1 MIAYCGI
8 DCSTCES
15 RLATQSGSD
24 EELAKIADKLSK
36 LYHAEVK
43 PEYVVCDGCKEGER
57 HSYFCSNMCAM
68 RKCCVEKHYETC
80 IECGDFPCT
89 DLQAVL
95 DHVPDARSNLE
106 KLRKR

>member
-36 LYHAEVK
+36 LYHAEVR
-43 PEYVVCDGCKEGER
+43 P
-57 HSYFCSNMCAM
+57 
-68 RKCCVEKHYETC
+68 
-80 IECGDFPCT
+80 
-89 DLQAVL
+89 
-95 DHVPDARSNLE
+95 
-106 KLRKR
+106 

>member
-8 DCSTCES
+8 DCSKCES
-15 RLATQSGSD
+15 YLATQSGSD
-24 EELAKIADKLSK
+24 EELAKI
-36 LYHAEVK
+36 AEVK

-80 IECGDFPCT
+80 IECGDFPCA
-89 DLQAVL
+89 DLQAEL

-106 KLRKR
+106 KLRTR

>member
-8 DCSTCES
+8 DCSKCES
-15 RLATQSGSD
+15 YLASRSGSG
-24 EELAKIADKLSK
+24 EELAQIADRMAK
-36 LYHAEVK
+36 LYNTEVR
-43 PEYVVCDGCKEGER
+43 PEDVVCDGCKEGER
-57 HSYFCSNMCAM
+57 HFYFCSNMCAM
-68 RKCCVEKHYETC
+68 RKCCAGKRYETC

-95 DHVPDARSNLE
+95 DHVPDARNNLE

>member
-8 DCSTCES
+8 DCSKCES
-15 RLATQSGSD
+15 YLATRSGNG
-24 EELAKIADKLSK
+24 EELANIADRMAK
-36 LYHAEVK
+36 LYNTEVR
-43 PEYVVCDGCKEGER
+43 PEDVVCDGCKKGER
-57 HSYFCSNMCAM
+57 HFYFCSNMCAM
-68 RKCCVEKHYETC
+68 RKCCVGKRFETC

-95 DHVPDARSNLE
+95 DHVPDARNNLE

>member
-8 DCSTCES
+8 DCSKCDS
-15 RLATQSGSD
+15 YLATQSGSD

-36 LYHAEVK
+36 LYHAEVR
-43 PEYVVCDGCKEGER
+43 PEYVVCDGCKEGAR

-80 IECGDFPCT
+80 IECGDFPCA
-89 DLQAVL
+89 DLQAEL